1 MYLKLPK
8 LLILKGFNIENG
20 SCKFGTLRLL
30 KENNKKNC
38 HIQKNLF
45 GKSSGFFGVN
55 FCDFVKFISKRN
67 ILSQI
72 PCFLKKK
79 SPKEK

>member
-8 LLILKGFNIENG
+8 LLILEGFNIENG

-30 KENNKKNC
+30 KENNQKNC

-45 GKSSGFFGVN
+45 GKSSGFFFGG
-55 FCDFVKFISKRN
+55 
-67 ILSQI
+67 
-72 PCFLKKK
+72 
-79 SPKEK
+79 